1 MSTKKKIG
9 CFFAILLAIILAFSS
24 CIYLLTRPAPVY
36 ETNDIANYGIIKGNY
51 DNERPKA
58 FVFSFFPKKI
68 EEYFSDVTYHYKAKK
83 GDTFAYE
90 MYLEFVIQDMEK
102 YNSFVSDVTG
112 DGVCEPFYFDSS
124 YQAYYISNYF
134 SLGRSSVDNLPYI
147 DNAKVG
153 VVLFS
158 EEEQRIIFVALGM
171 FDGGGARPEELNCF
185 FDKFGIDPQEYEK
198 RATPGYSS

>member
-9 CFFAILLAIILAFSS
+9 CFFAILLVIILAFSS

-36 ETNDIANYGIIKGNY
+36 ETNDIADYGIIKGNY

-58 FVFSFFPKKI
+58 FVFSFFPERI

-83 GDTFAYE
+83 GDTYAYE
-90 MYLEFVIQDMEK
+90 MYLEFVIQDVEK
-102 YNSFVSDVTG
+102 YNSFVSDVIG
-112 DGVCEPFYFDSS
+112 DGVCEPFYFNST

-134 SLGRSSVDNLPYI
+134 SIGQYSDGTFYI
-147 DNAKVG
+147 DDAKVG
-153 VVLFS
+153 LVLFS
-158 EEEQRIIFVALGM
+158 EEEQRVIFVALGV
-171 FDGGGARPEELNCF
+171 FDGGGARVAELNYF
-185 FDKFGIDPQEYEK
+185 FNKFRIDPQEYEK